1 MRCANE
7 LIRALHLSAWCAA
20 LIVGY
25 LLDEH
30 HANAQAITDD
40 VAVTVRV
47 SPSAM
52 DRGTSAMREVAGRV
66 DAAGVQLSVLTGRGG
81 PAAARDLLFRNGVE
95 FAVLRSDL
103 LTYLARR
110 GELPEAAQRL
120 RYVTHLYTDKLYLWA
135 RADVKNVGELAG
147 RTVAI
152 IPDGEDVRVTAE
164 TLFDLVG
171 GKARITEVDGKDLA
185 TETAAIDPD
194 EPDREGTSGA
204 AQAVLLVGA
213 QMKRRRAEE
222 LQAAGYRLLPLTLT
236 AVLGNAFVSAEV
248 SRTEVN
254 TEAVPTLGV
263 VVLLA
268 TFGWKRA
275 GDRFPKVARFMTG
288 LYRSI
293 SDLRRSYPD
302 SIWRE
307 VDIGGRVASW
317 ERYTYAAPGRF
328 LRRSARS
335 RLADVAPPREH
346 LRMPPVATTVAATPP
361 TQETRAAAS
370 RVAAAP
376 PNPRDPISV
385 TLLRRP
391 PFSDDKNGDGS
402 VVLEILNQALAP
414 DTSNGNQKTDLKLQW
429 ADRRA
434 LLDETTDAVGS
445 ATASL
450 PWQRPRCDAPQ
461 NLTRSGAI
469 LCDQAIFSKPLMRVV
484 FGVYVDAARRGK
496 LNGLRANTGSRQV
509 SMTVCIPQDSEVGS
523 VPRARTGEAA
533 QPSLEFKVVRR
544 ASIVHCIAAA
554 QTGEADG
561 FLATD
566 LEGNH
571 ATAALGL
578 SGIFEIYEPTM
589 STDTLHVAGPRGNA
603 VTADLIERINAGL
616 DRLKKTGA
624 YAKLI
629 ERHVLAAL
637 RLKR

>member
-1 MRCANE
+1 MQ
-7 LIRALHLSAWCAA
+7 H
-20 LIVGY
+20 
-25 LLDEH
+25 
-30 HANAQAITDD
+30 
-40 VAVTVRV
+40 
-47 SPSAM
+47 
-52 DRGTSAMREVAGRV
+52 
-66 DAAGVQLSVLTGRGG
+66 
-81 PAAARDLLFRNGVE
+81 
-95 FAVLRSDL
+95 
-103 LTYLARR
+103 
-110 GELPEAAQRL
+110 
-120 RYVTHLYTDKLYLWA
+120 
-135 RADVKNVGELAG
+135 
-147 RTVAI
+147 
-152 IPDGEDVRVTAE
+152 
-164 TLFDLVG
+164 
-171 GKARITEVDGKDLA
+171 
-185 TETAAIDPD
+185 
-194 EPDREGTSGA
+194 
-204 AQAVLLVGA
+204 
-213 QMKRRRAEE
+213 RRAES
-222 LQAAGYRLLPLTLT
+222 LRAAGYRLLPLTLT
-236 AVLGNAFVSAEV
+236 AALGNAFVSAQV
-248 SRTEVN
+248 SRSEVN

-268 TFGWKRA
+268 TFGWQRA
-275 GDRFPKVARFMTG
+275 GERFPKVARFLTG

-307 VDIGGRVASW
+307 VDIDGRAASW

-346 LRMPPVATTVAATPP
+346 LRLPPAASTVAATPS
-361 TQETRAAAS
+361 TQETSAAAS
-370 RVAAAP
+370 RVAGARP
-376 PNPRDPISV
+376 TLRDAISI

-391 PFSDDKNGDGS
+391 PFSDEKNRDGS

-434 LLDETTDAVGS
+434 LVDKTTDAVGA

-450 PWQRPRCDAPQ
+450 PWQRPRCNDPQ
-461 NLTRSGAI
+461 NLTRSGAL

-496 LNGLRANTGSRQV
+496 LNELRANIGSRQV

-523 VPRARTGEAA
+523 VPRAKTGDAA
-533 QPSLEFKVVRR
+533 QPPLEFKVVRR

-554 QTGEADG
+554 QTREADG

-571 ATAALGL
+571 VTAALGL
-578 SGIFEIYEPTM
+578 SGIFEIYEPTV

-603 VTADLIERINAGL
+603 VTADLIERINSGL